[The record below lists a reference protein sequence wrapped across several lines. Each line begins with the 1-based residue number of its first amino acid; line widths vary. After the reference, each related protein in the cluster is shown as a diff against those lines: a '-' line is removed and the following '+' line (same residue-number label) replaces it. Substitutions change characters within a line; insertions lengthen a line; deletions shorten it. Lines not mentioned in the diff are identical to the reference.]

1 MRKLIIIALL
11 ISTSINAKIKGN
23 KTIETRV
30 FSAQDLKEIK
40 VNLYANITIDQSAK
54 EEMTITADSN
64 LFDKID
70 TEIVDGKLHLDQLK
84 WIQPSQKISIKIGAP
99 NLRRVETGTHETLQI
114 LNVDSEYLNVMS
126 PLGKVVVSGKVEQ
139 FNIGLENGEI
149 NASKLKAENVR
160 VNIWGYGKA
169 TIYAENEISSIIKN
183 EGRLVLVNSPKTMKG
198 DTKKAL
204 AKTQEIDNT
213 KVNWI
218 RFKIKNNSNNR
229 NHFVVV
235 GPKSDGSKF
244 GYGFPMMPNTL

>member
-1 MRKLIIIALL
+1 M
-11 ISTSINAKIKGN
+11 
-23 KTIETRV
+23 
-30 FSAQDLKEIK
+30 
-40 VNLYANITIDQSAK
+40 
-54 EEMTITADSN
+54 
-64 LFDKID
+64 LFR
-70 TEIVDGKLHLDQLK
+70 
-84 WIQPSQKISIKIGAP
+84 S
-99 NLRRVETGTHETLQI
+99 
-114 LNVDSEYLNVMS
+114 
-126 PLGKVVVSGKVEQ
+126 
-139 FNIGLENGEI
+139 NGEI